1 MKKVRI
7 TTAWNSGPPV
17 RIEDLKLTIHPDGH
31 EDVDEKRA
39 KESICLQ
46 NLFKSKQ
53 VCITYLEES
62 VPVTKPT
69 IHTVT
74 MSRPSSRPLSSVPL
88 ENNPPQ
94 KSEDLKDMLK
104 GVALEAARIATESAR
119 QPDIEKMI
127 ERAVMKALSSMPIQ
141 NAVASGSA
149 RDIASLEEPVFIPTG
164 IVGNEKVEVTL
175 TSGTSDNSGLDEA
188 TKSLKAIKGT
198 RKNKDNVEK
207 D

>member
-7 TTAWNSGPPV
+7 TTAWKSGPPV
-17 RIEDLKLTIHPDGH
+17 RIEDLKLTIYPDGH

-39 KESICLQ
+39 RESICLQ

-53 VCITYLEES
+53 VCIHPLEES
-62 VPVTKPT
+62 APVTKPT

-74 MSRPSSRPLSSVPL
+74 MSRPSSRPLSSVPV
-88 ENNPPQ
+88 ENSPPQ
-94 KSEDLKDMLK
+94 KTEDLKEMLK
-104 GVALEAARIATESAR
+104 GVALEAAKLATESAR

-127 ERAVMKALSSMPIQ
+127 ERAVLKALSSMPMSVPVSSSIQ
-141 NAVASGSA
+141 NAS
-149 RDIASLEEPVFIPTG
+149 IEEPVFIPTG

-188 TKSLKAIKGT
+188 TKSLNAIKGK